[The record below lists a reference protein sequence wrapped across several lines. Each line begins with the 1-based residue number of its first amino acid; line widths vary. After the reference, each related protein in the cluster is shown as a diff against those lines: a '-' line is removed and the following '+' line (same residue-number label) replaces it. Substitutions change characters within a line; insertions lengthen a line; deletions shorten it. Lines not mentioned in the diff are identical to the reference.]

1 MNRKH
6 TILGTLVLA
15 AALAFPVFCNAGS
28 SEASLE
34 QRLQKLED
42 IEEIR
47 SVMIAYGKALD
58 KRDFAAYGAL
68 FAKEGSWKGG
78 MGGATG
84 PENIAKMVEAGFAKM
99 DPKMYTDS
107 NHVMTSMDI
116 HVDGDTATAWSR
128 WLWVIPGDD
137 DRPLVQRGG
146 FYEDIFIREDGHW
159 KFKQRQAFTEINK

>member
-6 TILGTLVLA
+6 TILGTLVFA
-15 AALAFPVFCNAGS
+15 AALVFSVLTNAGS
-28 SEASLE
+28 NEASLE

-47 SVMIAYGKALD
+47 SLMIAYGKALD

-84 PENIAKMVEAGFAKM
+84 PENIAKMVETGFSKM

-116 HVDGDTATAWSR
+116 HVDGDTGTGWSR

-146 FYEDIFIREDGHW
+146 YYVDEFVREDGHW
-159 KFKQRQAFTEINK
+159 KFKQRQAVTEINK

>member
-15 AALAFPVFCNAGS
+15 AALAFPVLCSAGS